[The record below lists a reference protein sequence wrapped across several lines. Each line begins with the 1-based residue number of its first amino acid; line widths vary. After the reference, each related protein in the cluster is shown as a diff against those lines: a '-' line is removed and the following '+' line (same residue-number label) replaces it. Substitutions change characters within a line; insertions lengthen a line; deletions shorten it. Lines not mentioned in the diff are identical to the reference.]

1 MTEQG
6 RKHLSVMPA
15 EVLEFLQCRSGG
27 LYVDGTLGGG
37 GHAALILEASKPDG
51 RVIGLDIDGDAIA
64 EAEKFLKPFCRQ
76 SETGCS
82 RAVIVRESYKD
93 VEAVLERLGVGGIDG
108 MVLDLGAS
116 SFQLERA
123 QRGFSFMQDGALDM
137 RMDTRS
143 SRSAATLVSELSQSE
158 LENIIRTFGEERRA
172 RAISRAIVKAREIAP
187 IKTTKELTRIV
198 TSCFPPSQRYGKLHP
213 ATRTFQAFRIA
224 VNDELENI
232 KAGLNSAIRVLKS
245 GARLVVISF
254 HSLEDRLVKQAF
266 ADASLSCVCP
276 REFPQCI
283 CKTVPLVKRITRR
296 VVLAGEEEIE
306 LNPRSRSAKIRV
318 VEKL

>member
-6 RKHLSVMPA
+6 REHLTVMPV
-15 EVLEFLQCRSGG
+15 EVLEFLRCRSGG

-37 GHAALILEASKPDG
+37 GHAALILEASAPEG
-51 RVIGLDIDGDAIA
+51 RVVGLDIDSDAIA
-64 EAEKFLKPFCRQ
+64 EAERFLEPF
-76 SETGCS
+76 GD
-82 RAVIVRESYKD
+82 RAVVLRESYRD
-93 VEAVLERLGVGGIDG
+93 VEAVLERLGLGGIDG

-123 QRGFSFMQDGALDM
+123 ARGFSFMQDGALDM

-143 SRSAATLVSELSQSE
+143 ATSAEVLVASLAESELME
-158 LENIIRTFGEERRA
+158 LIRTFGEERRA
-172 RAISRAIVKAREIAP
+172 RAIARAIVKARKAAP
-187 IKTTKELTRIV
+187 IKTTKELAHIV
-198 TSCFPPSQRYGKLHP
+198 TSCFPPSQRHGRLHP
-213 ATRTFQAFRIA
+213 ATRTFQALRIA

-232 KAGLNSAIRVLKS
+232 KAGLTAAIRVLKS
-245 GARLVVISF
+245 GARLAVISF

-266 ADASLSCVCP
+266 VEASRRCVCP

-283 CKTVPLVKRITRR
+283 CETVPLVKRITRR
-296 VVLAGEEEIE
+296 VVTAGEEETGA
-306 LNPRSRSAKIRV
+306 NPRARSARLRV